1 MRTCFFGD
9 EEIVDLG
16 FGTVFEGLVD
26 WGVNL
31 SLILQS
37 MPLWFTI
44 LATLGL
50 GRLGSHS

>member
-1 MRTCFFGD
+1 MRMRVFGFD
-9 EEIVDLG
+9 VIVDLG

-26 WGVNL
+26 WGVYL
-31 SLILQS
+31 SLILRS